1 MSTAIRRADTAFA
14 GAPTKDRPQKEP
26 KFLAFLREQP
36 CIVSGCHTGDV
47 IAHHVRLRRTPTG
60 HLHGHNQA
68 GKRPPD
74 SQCVPLSDY
83 LHQQAPDALHRGN
96 EADWWRER
104 GIDPL
109 VVAELYYE
117 LWESGVRGTLTPEQT
132 NTIERLARRTDTNA
146 RQDSGAQRG
155 V

>member
-1 MSTAIRRADTAFA
+1 MSATEFKRPDTAFA
-14 GAPTKDRPQKEP
+14 NAPTKDRPQKEP

-83 LHQQAPDALHRGN
+83 LHQQAPDALHKGR
-96 EADWWRER
+96 EADFWARF
-104 GIDPL
+104 GVDPL
-109 VVAELYYE
+109 VAADLYYE
-117 LWESGVRGTLTPEQT
+117 HYASGCRGPLSTEIATL
-132 NTIERLARRTDTNA
+132 IYRTS
-146 RQDSGAQRG
+146 RCDS
-155 V
+155 